1 MQKSL
6 LLDVILFLNLKPCNS
21 LNFNLEYGAM
31 IQTQQKKIIA
41 ITIIITLVGLIISL
55 NIGDPIQPNTSV
67 FDTSNTNTTPS
78 NKQLNTQSNTSKT
91 TPSNKQNNNPF
102 NPNQTNTTNTTNPH
116 FPPGFPKPLPPLD
129 PEKLKETDD
138 LIATGDAIVAKMN
151 ALISTL
157 DLPKIK
163 LSKAEQVQLDAQ
175 RQAQQTRLDDI
186 KAQLEALQGDLQ

>member
-1 MQKSL
+1 MMASPVAIKSSVSLSFSGSNGGRGLGKPGGKCGLVVLVVLVWFGLKGLLFCL
-6 LLDVILFLNLKPCNS
+6 LLGVVFDV
-21 LNFNLEYGAM
+21 
-31 IQTQQKKIIA
+31 KIIA
-41 ITIIITLVGLIISL
+41 IAIIITLVGLIISL

-91 TPSNKQNNNPF
+91 TPSNKQNNNNPF
-102 NPNQTNTTNTTNPH
+102 NPNQTNATNTTNPH

-151 ALISTL
+151 ELG
-157 DLPKIK
+157 
-163 LSKAEQVQLDAQ
+163 
-175 RQAQQTRLDDI
+175 RLY
-186 KAQLEALQGDLQ
+186 

>member
-1 MQKSL
+1 M
-6 LLDVILFLNLKPCNS
+6 
-21 LNFNLEYGAM
+21 
-31 IQTQQKKIIA
+31 
-41 ITIIITLVGLIISL
+41 IITLVGLIISL

-163 LSKAEQVQLDAQ
+163 LSKAEQAQLDAQ
-175 RQAQQTRLDDI
+175 RQAQQTRLDNI

>member
-1 MQKSL
+1 
-6 LLDVILFLNLKPCNS
+6 
-21 LNFNLEYGAM
+21 
-31 IQTQQKKIIA
+31 
-41 ITIIITLVGLIISL
+41 LIISL

-163 LSKAEQVQLDAQ
+163 LSKAEQAQLDAQ

>member
-1 MQKSL
+1 
-6 LLDVILFLNLKPCNS
+6 
-21 LNFNLEYGAM
+21 
-31 IQTQQKKIIA
+31 
-41 ITIIITLVGLIISL
+41 LIISL

-163 LSKAEQVQLDAQ
+163 LSKAEQAQLDAQ
-175 RQAQQTRLDDI
+175 RQAQQTRLDNI